1 MSRRGKRSRGKP
13 VTRVVAPRP
22 SPRRAAEPARN
33 HDSLRVSPR
42 EFLRERRPHYF
53 SDSTAVAR
61 PRLDRAFLEYYIS
74 KLTSRSQE
82 IDFESFARQL
92 CEREVCPNL
101 LPHTGPTGG
110 GDSKVDSET
119 YPVSYDVADT
129 WYVGEARLAASERWA
144 FAFSAKADWRS
155 KLRSD
160 IEKMAGTERGYARYY
175 FVTSQY
181 VPDRTRAE
189 LEDEYR
195 NQKAIEVHI
204 FDLNWLLEKVFGN
217 GHEQLAVETLH
228 IETELAPE
236 SRRGPNDAERA
247 AIEAEVEEKIKA
259 ALESGQIGPRTVGL
273 ALESAI
279 LSRESERPRAEVDGK
294 FERAARLAGDHGL
307 KAQQRSVAYQRAWTA
322 YWWLEDG
329 PAFAELVLA
338 YEAAVHGS
346 ENAFELERLANLYM
360 CARVGVADRWQARDE
375 WQAERWNVL
384 NGELER
390 VAGMASAPSAALNAR
405 VTQLIVRLSS
415 SPDEFEETL
424 HLLNEALDSA
434 TGLAGFGFEALA
446 DLISEL
452 GSVAPQL
459 AAFDALHDRLVEL
472 VRQRTGDIAAGEMY
486 VERAAQLYSAQRR
499 SEAITAAGRALPL
512 LYAEESRSQLLRA
525 LDLIGECYLA
535 MGLPWAARGSW
546 LIASSLA
553 GSDAQGF
560 GRGFPRLA
568 MVLDRL
574 RSVELRVGR
583 LVESLAIHRLYRIVA
598 SVVAR
603 EYDSIRGDIV
613 EADVAYEFVLTNA
626 FLNLDGPRAT
636 SFNKLPDLLEAEDLP
651 MARAALLRVLG
662 HESTLPDWVGVEPG
676 GELRFLSAV
685 RAASGG
691 VRLDPDAAGRPGS
704 GTIETR
710 VLGVRVQV
718 AFEGGSPA
726 KETAESILAAMESV
740 LATSA
745 GRGFAGYTPL
755 LVVHVRPGH
764 FTPFPWRLIDGNDGD
779 PIEVVVALFDPS
791 HLTFEQQGAIRE
803 GLVALVARII
813 PRAFIVDD
821 PDETFRQLFGEE
833 GALARAANFTG
844 SFVTAGDLYDASA
857 LGLDGL
863 LIGKE
868 TEYPPTGIQP
878 RWDDVVAGRPQPRGT
893 PGEASVSGPPDLR
906 SLRHDEMRVE
916 SVINIPVWDRA
927 QWRGMG
933 FFMDPSGLP
942 GIALLFRN
950 PAAAS
955 MIWKEWQRIFGTA
968 DASDRLRL
976 SIVTQ
981 VRPDDP
987 YAYKAV
993 VAPAP
998 EAAFDG
1004 TAKVV
1009 FMTARV
1015 LEMNPSSDTNLR
1027 NFRAEY
1033 ELSHG
1038 CLLGFALMP
1047 RAGADFAQPEILG
1060 TVHLSRV
1067 RFVEAKDVSDHDME
1081 SVALLPD
1088 H

>member
-13 VTRVVAPRP
+13 GTHVVAPRP
-22 SPRRAAEPARN
+22 SPRSAAEPALNRGT
-33 HDSLRVSPR
+33 LPVSPR
-42 EFLRERRPHYF
+42 EFLRARRPHYF
-53 SDSTAVAR
+53 SDRTATAR

-82 IDFESFARQL
+82 IEFESFARRL

-101 LPHTGPTGG
+101 LPHTGPAGG

-129 WYVGEARLAASERWA
+129 WYVGDARLAASERWA

-195 NQKAIEVHI
+195 NEEALEVRI
-204 FDLNWLLEKVFGN
+204 FDLNWILEKVFGG

-228 IETELAPE
+228 IETALAPE
-236 SRRGPNDAERA
+236 SQRGPNDAERA
-247 AIEAEVEEKIKA
+247 AREAQLEEKVKA
-259 ALESGQIGPRTVGL
+259 ALESGEVGPRTVGL

-279 LSRESERPRAEVDGK
+279 ISRESERQRSEVEGK
-294 FERAARLAGDHGL
+294 FERAARLAADHGL
-307 KAQQRSVAYQRAWTA
+307 TAQQRSVAYQRAWTA

-329 PAFAELVLA
+329 PAFAGLVQA
-338 YEAAVHGS
+338 YETAVLGS
-346 ENAFELERLANLYM
+346 EYAFELERLANLYM
-360 CARVGVADRWQARDE
+360 CARVGIADRWQASDE
-375 WQAERWNVL
+375 WLAERWNVL
-384 NGELER
+384 NGELDR
-390 VAGMASAPSAALNAR
+390 LAGMLSAPSAALNAR

-415 SPDEFEETL
+415 QPDEFEKTL
-424 HLLNEALDSA
+424 QLLNEALDSA
-434 TGLAGFGFEALA
+434 SGLAGFGFEALA

-452 GSVAPQL
+452 GSVAPHV
-459 AAFDALHDRLVEL
+459 AAFDALHGRLVEL

-486 VERAAQLYSAQRR
+486 VERAAQLYSAQRPP
-499 SEAITAAGRALPL
+499 EAITAAGRALPL

-546 LIASSLA
+546 LMASGLA
-553 GSDAQGF
+553 GSDVQGF
-560 GRGFPRLA
+560 GQGFPRLA

-603 EYDSIRGDIV
+603 EYESLRDDIV
-613 EADVAYEFVLTNA
+613 EADVAYEFVLSNA
-626 FLNLDGPRAT
+626 LLNLDGPSAT
-636 SFNKLPDLLEAEDLP
+636 SFIKLPDLLEAEDLP
-651 MARAALLRVLG
+651 MARAGLLRVLG
-662 HESTLPDWVGVEPG
+662 HESALPDWVGVEPG
-676 GELRFLSAV
+676 GELRFLSGV
-685 RAASGG
+685 RAATGG

-718 AFEGGSPA
+718 EFDGGSPA
-726 KETAESILAAMESV
+726 KETAESILAALESV

-745 GRGFAGYTPL
+745 GRGFAGYSPL
-755 LVVHVRPGH
+755 LVVHVRPGQ
-764 FTPFPWRLIDGNDGD
+764 FTPFPWRLIEGEDDG
-779 PIEVVVALFDPS
+779 PVEVAVAQFDPS
-791 HLTFEQQGAIRE
+791 HLSLEEQGAIRE
-803 GLVALVARII
+803 GLIELIARVI
-813 PRAFIVDD
+813 PRAFIVNE

-844 SFVTAGDLYDASA
+844 SFVTAGDLYDPSA
-857 LGLDGL
+857 RGLDGL
-863 LIGKE
+863 LSGDE
-868 TEYPPTGIQP
+868 ASYPSTGLEP
-878 RWDDVVAGRPQPRGT
+878 RWDDVAGRRQRRERRG
-893 PGEASVSGPPDLR
+893 EVSVHGPPDLG

-916 SVINIPVWDRA
+916 SVINIPLWDRA
-927 QWRGMG
+927 KWRGMG
-933 FFMDPSGLP
+933 FFIDPSGLP
-942 GIALLFRN
+942 GIALLFTN

-955 MIWKEWQRIFGTA
+955 TIWKEWQRTFGTG

-976 SIVTQ
+976 SIVTHVKPEDQ
-981 VRPDDP
+981 F
-987 YAYKAV
+987 AYRAV

-1004 TAKVV
+1004 AAKVV
-1009 FMTARV
+1009 FATARV

-1027 NFRAEY
+1027 NFRGEY
-1033 ELSHG
+1033 ERSHG
-1038 CLLGFALMP
+1038 CVLGFAMMP
-1047 RAGADFAQPEILG
+1047 RAGADFTQPEILG
-1060 TVHLSRV
+1060 TVHLSQI

-1088 H
+1088 N